1 MKISVI
7 IPAYNEA
14 ASIEATLKYV
24 LEQKPDEIL
33 VVDGGSEDETA
44 AHASQWARVV
54 PSAKGRARQLNEGAR
69 AATGDLFLFLHADTE
84 LPQGAIESI
93 RKAIGE
99 GRCEAGRFRMRFD
112 EGHLLT
118 KLYTFYTRFQ
128 FFSYGDQGF
137 FVTREIFNRL
147 GGFREDHPFEDIDF
161 YQRLRKVT
169 RPLILPL
176 TVTTSARR
184 FRGVGRFRQKWI
196 NLWLVT
202 LYYMGFNIV
211 PLKEKLYRDVR

>member
-14 ASIEATLKYV
+14 AGIEATLKYV

-33 VVDGGSEDETA
+33 VVDGGSEDETVA
-44 AHASQWARVV
+44 VASKWAPVI
-54 PSAKGRARQLNEGAR
+54 PSPKGRARQSNEGAR
-69 AATGDLFLFLHADTE
+69 NAAGDVFLFLHADTQ
-84 LPQGAIESI
+84 LPPGAVGSIRQAIEE
-93 RKAIGE
+93 K
-99 GRCEAGRFRMRFD
+99 RCEAGRFRMRFD
-112 EGHLLT
+112 EGHFLT

-128 FFSYGDQGF
+128 FFSYGDQAF
-137 FVTREIFNRL
+137 FVTRDLFNRL

-161 YQRLRKVT
+161 YQRLRKAT

-184 FRGVGRFRQKWI
+184 FRGVGRVRQKWI
-196 NLWLVT
+196 NLWLVA
-202 LYYMGFNIV
+202 LYYMGFNIQ